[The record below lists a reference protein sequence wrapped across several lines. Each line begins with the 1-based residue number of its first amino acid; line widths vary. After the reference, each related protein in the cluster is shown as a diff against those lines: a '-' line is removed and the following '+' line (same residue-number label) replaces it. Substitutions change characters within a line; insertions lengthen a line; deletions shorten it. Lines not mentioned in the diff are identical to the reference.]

1 MSETNGKNDNLKN
14 IDRRPI
20 SSIRSIQNIKLK
32 KDTKVNRMH
41 VLLDIYECEEE
52 ALAKAKILE
61 KRVLGVLKE
70 FDLEPKIQ
78 TFYQFQPF
86 GVTAIVYAQG
96 LQFTMHTWPEHQSAA
111 IDLYSFTTRET
122 ATKICDKLI
131 AVFKSAEYEMKVKN
145 R

>member
-1 MSETNGKNDNLKN
+1 MSEINGKNDNLKN
-14 IDRRPI
+14 VERRPI
-20 SSIRSIQNIKLK
+20 SSIRSIQSVKLK

-41 VLLDIYECEEE
+41 VLLDLYECEEE

-70 FDLEPKIQ
+70 FGMEPKIQ

-96 LQFTMHTWPEHQSAA
+96 LQFTMHTWPEYQSAA

-122 ATKICDKLI
+122 VTEMCDKLI
-131 AVFKSAEYEMKVKN
+131 AAFKSAEYEMKVKK